1 MRIETSLPL
10 VVLVALLAG
19 CQSERQPETA
29 IPYPDLSSPC
39 RFQPSVSSFAAS
51 PTAIRIGEGAT
62 LTAEVTAAKSWTL
75 AVAPGS
81 LGDGT
86 LTPKSGTG
94 PLRAEFG
101 ALQPGDVVILASSE
115 NPDCGFSTVVQTTI
129 MVRP

>member
-1 MRIETSLPL
+1 V
-10 VVLVALLAG
+10 VVLTTLLAG
-19 CQSERQPETA
+19 CQTERQPETA

-39 RFQPSVSSFAAS
+39 RFQPSVSAFAAS
-51 PTAIRIGEGAT
+51 PTALRIGEGAT
-62 LTAEVTAAKSWTL
+62 LTAEVIAAKSWTL

-101 ALQPGDVVILASSE
+101 AVQPGDVVIVASGE
-115 NPDCGFSTVVQTTI
+115 NPDCGFRTVVQTTI
-129 MVRP
+129 LVRP